1 MTSVDSPSPAKRV
14 DFDLKDNE
22 LIKDEPNEKRGR
34 LCVVSAGIF
43 VSKLAEEKITRQMPL
58 DIDNGL
64 PGILLRLGT
73 DNQSDTCFLCH
84 IDSCAAMNTGNLL
97 LHQFIIT
104 THPSIVAEY
113 IQYDDSEPFDP
124 IQLQCAVNEL
134 DKITEEH
141 GKLTAI
147 VRYRT
152 PYTYADG
159 KPVLVSFGLGADV
172 AVRSIIGV
180 PTLRSWKASID
191 FGSNKLICPG
201 LQRRFH
207 LEYELARQGLP
218 QGAVFNSQDF
228 QRPQSATVA
237 TVHLSEHDITAMTD
251 GSRHDHASTIQP
263 RCTILD
269 DTSNG
274 YLQRQVKIP
283 DS

>member
-1 MTSVDSPSPAKRV
+1 MTSVDSPSPVKRV
-14 DFDLKDNE
+14 DFDLKDTE
-22 LIKDEPNEKRGR
+22 PLRDEPNEKRGR

-64 PGILLRLGT
+64 PGILLRLGA
-73 DNQSDTCFLCH
+73 DDKSDTCFLCH

-104 THPSIVAEY
+104 NHPNIVAEY

-124 IQLQCAVNEL
+124 IQLQCAVNDL
-134 DKITEEH
+134 DKITNDH

-152 PYTYADG
+152 PYTYANG

-180 PTLRSWKASID
+180 PTLRSWQASID
-191 FGSNKLICPG
+191 FGTNKLICPG
-201 LQRRFH
+201 IQRRFH

-218 QGAVFNSQDF
+218 QGAAFDSHDF
-228 QRPQSATVA
+228 QRPQSATIA
-237 TVHLSEHDITAMTD
+237 AIHLSEHDVTAMTD
-251 GSRHDHASTIQP
+251 SSRHDCASNTQASY
-263 RCTILD
+263 TVLD
-269 DTSNG
+269 DTTNG
-274 YLQRQVKIP
+274 YLQRQVQIS